1 MQQMNATDVYNQFS
15 AEYDEWF
22 ERHSN
27 LYQSELSALQ
37 SVIPEDGKGIEIGVG
52 TGRFAQLLNI
62 QYGLEPSQAMANIAR
77 QRGIEVIEVI
87 AEDLPIETATFDFA
101 IMVTVDYFLSDI
113 PKAFSEVHRI
123 LKPQGKII
131 LAIIDKN
138 SELGQQYKKEKSSNE
153 FYKDGHFH
161 STEEITDLLKQSKF
175 NTFSYWQTL
184 TKTNTNEIEQPLQG
198 FGKGSFVVIKANKV

>member
-1 MQQMNATDVYNQFS
+1 MNATDIYNQFS

-62 QYGLEPSQAMANIAR
+62 QYGVEPSQAMANIAR
-77 QRGIEVIEVI
+77 QRGIEVI

-101 IMVTVDYFLSDI
+101 IMVTVDCFLSDI

-123 LKPQGKII
+123 LKPKGIFII
-131 LAIIDKN
+131 GMIDKN
-138 SELGQQYKKEKSSNE
+138 SPLGQLYEKDKANSV
-153 FYKDGHFH
+153 FYKNAIFH
-161 STEEITDLLKQSKF
+161 SVEEITGLMQSAGFDKF
-175 NTFSYWQTL
+175 QYQQTP
-184 TKTNTNEIEQPLQG
+184 TYPTNTETEQPKSG
-198 FGKGSFVVIKANKV
+198 YGKGSFVVIAAEKTNT